1 MNLPGKDTILI
12 CFATETTTIRRSR
25 VHGGTDFFF
34 FFFFFFFLI
43 CKMIIIFLCVFVLT
57 AWCAFTYVLLLYVLY
72 VVTECNR
79 KIDIWNLDS
88 RINSRME
95 PEVYNN
101 MMKCIINALSPKRVS
116 DPAYGKDWLI
126 DWLRAFPKYES
137 RWRTLRSRG
146 WTLNALAHSST
157 SAEGAKSEG
166 GSVWPPP
173 GKFWKMKCNLV
184 LSGAFWSDI

>member
-1 MNLPGKDTILI
+1 MFCNRKHYNKAVQGARWDW
-12 CFATETTTIRRSR
+12 
-25 VHGGTDFFF
+25 

-57 AWCAFTYVLLLYVLY
+57 AWCAFTNVLLPYVLY

-101 MMKCIINALSPKRVS
+101 MMKCITNALSPKRVS

-126 DWLRAFPKYES
+126 DICHHLLHPIVY
-137 RWRTLRSRG
+137 
-146 WTLNALAHSST
+146 LAHKILRMFLQFYFHRICDT
-157 SAEGAKSEG
+157 L
-166 GSVWPPP
+166 WMRYQNIILHILWFP
-173 GKFWKMKCNLV
+173 FLRWLV
-184 LSGAFWSDI
+184 QQYLC

>member
-1 MNLPGKDTILI
+1 MFCNRNHYNKAVQGARWDW
-12 CFATETTTIRRSR
+12 
-25 VHGGTDFFF
+25 

-126 DWLRAFPKYES
+126 DWYTTKFLLKQFVIIPKM
-137 RWRTLRSRG
+137 
-146 WTLNALAHSST
+146 SSHVMY
-157 SAEGAKSEG
+157 SSH
-166 GSVWPPP
+166 GSCTHV
-173 GKFWKMKCNLV
+173 KRLV
-184 LSGAFWSDI
+184 YHCIIY

>member
-1 MNLPGKDTILI
+1 MIFTGFSGITGSIRLLLMPWLLALPSISTNCNAFMQGLI
-12 CFATETTTIRRSR
+12 
-25 VHGGTDFFF
+25 FF

-126 DWLRAFPKYES
+126 DWLIDSPVSTGRISIARAMFINDKNVNTILPF
-137 RWRTLRSRG
+137 LQ
-146 WTLNALAHSST
+146 
-157 SAEGAKSEG
+157 
-166 GSVWPPP
+166 
-173 GKFWKMKCNLV
+173 
-184 LSGAFWSDI
+184 